1 MNPVVSRRF
10 DEGSPSVVK
19 KTLTP
24 VVHAVSNV
32 ASGANAVKNDADAL
46 VLALKVANYF
56 FTGLQAIF
64 KNVKVFATTIFHLA
78 GSISVLEFFG
88 DTIGTAFYIVS
99 GAFIKDI
106 KDKRFCSFL
115 GSMTLGAAGVAG
127 AIAWLSEL
135 GFFSLGA
142 IATGIGG
149 VGLAP
154 IVCIAVAV
162 GYGFLAG
169 DAIQTLASSQKKEEK
184 VKAWIDL
191 ASRIA
196 NAALFVFLATSLIMA
211 AVATPIAPVISIPV
225 IVGLGLVAAGL
236 GLTSFLYKH
245 YNQKAFN

>member
-1 MNPVVSRRF
+1 MNPVISRSSS
-10 DEGSPSVVK
+10 EAPPSFVK
-19 KTLTP
+19 KTVQP
-24 VVHAVSNV
+24 VMQGVSHI
-32 ASGANAVKNDADAL
+32 ASGANAVKNDADAFVL
-46 VLALKVANYF
+46 VLKVANYF

-78 GSISVLEFFG
+78 SSISVLEFFG

-99 GAFIKDI
+99 GAFIQDI

-127 AIAWLSEL
+127 AIAWLAEL
-135 GFFSLGA
+135 GFFSLGV

-154 IVCIAVAV
+154 IICIAVAV

-169 DAIQTLASSQKKEEK
+169 DAIQTLVSSQKKEER

-196 NAALFVFLATSLIMA
+196 NAALFVFLSTSLIVA
-211 AVATPIAPVISIPV
+211 AVATPIAPVVSVPI
-225 IVGLGLVAAGL
+225 IVGLGLIAAGL

>member
-1 MNPVVSRRF
+1 MNPVVSKSSS
-10 DEGSPSVVK
+10 EAPLSLVK
-19 KTLTP
+19 KTLQP
-24 VVHAVSNV
+24 VVHGLSNV
-32 ASGANAVKNDADAL
+32 ASGANAVKNDADAC

-78 GSISVLEFFG
+78 CSISVLEFFG
-88 DTIGTAFYIVS
+88 DTIGTLFYLVS

-127 AIAWLSEL
+127 AIAWLAEL
-135 GFFSLGA
+135 GFFSLGV
-142 IATGIGG
+142 IATGVGG

-154 IVCIAVAV
+154 IICIAVAV

-169 DAIQTLASSQKKEEK
+169 DSIQTLANAQKKEEK

-196 NAALFVFLATSLIMA
+196 NAALFVFLATSLIVA
-211 AVATPIAPVISIPV
+211 AVATPIAPVISIP
-225 IVGLGLVAAGL
+225 IVVSLGLVAAGL
-236 GLTSFLYKH
+236 GLTSFLYQH
-245 YNQKAFN
+245 YNQKAFK